1 MILKIGIKVFFS
13 HFILLLDYF
22 LNVYNY
28 IGNRLMSVLMHQIGH
43 LFGLD
48 HSSNPSSVMSP
59 LFHFGDENLL
69 DEDVKN
75 LRMILGLE
83 SSKFFSF
90 NFISNIIIYC

>member
-1 MILKIGIKVFFS
+1 
-13 HFILLLDYF
+13 
-22 LNVYNY
+22 
-28 IGNRLMSVLMHQIGH
+28 MSVLMHQIGH

-59 LFHFGDENLL
+59 LFHFDDNELL

-83 SSKFFSF
+83 SSKLNLLTKLLHFL
-90 NFISNIIIYC
+90 NFALSLL

>member
-1 MILKIGIKVFFS
+1 MIQKIGIWVKKIS
-13 HFILLLDYF
+13 IHLLRNRICF
-22 LNVYNY
+22 LKIEFVK
-28 IGNRLMSVLMHQIGH
+28 GDRLMSVLMHQIGH

-48 HSSNPSSVMSP
+48 HSSNPESVMSP

-83 SSKFFSF
+83 SSK
-90 NFISNIIIYC
+90 IYLLSIKKINKE

>member
-1 MILKIGIKVFFS
+1 
-13 HFILLLDYF
+13 
-22 LNVYNY
+22 
-28 IGNRLMSVLMHQIGH
+28 MSVLMHQIGH

-69 DEDVKN
+69 DEDIKN

-83 SSKFFSF
+83 SSKK
-90 NFISNIIIYC
+90 ISILMIGIKFKTSKIIYTKIRT